1 MNSGVSFYAAMPSC
15 EKERIPEFT
24 NFFSPEAKYSG
35 IAVAELVTQW

>member
-15 EKERIPEFT
+15 ERERIPDSQI
-24 NFFSPEAKYSG
+24 FFPPEAKYSG